1 MNPATLVALPRR
13 RKKRAVDRP
22 TVTKTEKRQEAA
34 GARDRYTSLIE
45 SLVQEEIRQRERA
58 VLSEW
63 QIELS
68 ALQAS
73 RS

>member
-1 MNPATLVALPRR
+1 VN
-13 RKKRAVDRP
+13 RP
-22 TVTKTEKRQEAA
+22 TETKREKHQDTVREK
-34 GARDRYTSLIE
+34 DRYGTLIE
-45 SLVQEEIRQRERA
+45 SLVQEEIRQRKRA
-58 VLSEW
+58 MVSEW